1 MRWAARSCGFEVSLQ
16 LGACMA
22 GCPHGF
28 WLPLCTQSGGVC
40 SLRCLRR
47 ASQVNEKWG
56 GRRGGREGG
65 GLLRAE
71 RGGGCWRGPAE
82 E

>member
-1 MRWAARSCGFEVSLQ
+1 MRRAAGSCGFEVSLQ

-22 GCPHGF
+22 RCPCGL
-28 WLPLCTQSGGVC
+28 WLRLCAQTGGVC
-40 SLRCLRR
+40 SLRCLRG

-56 GRRGGREGG
+56 GRGGGSERGERLGRSGGGRGGR
-65 GLLRAE
+65 
-71 RGGGCWRGPAE
+71 AE